1 MRLSDQKIV
10 FKEKRVKGCCWL
22 EEGAL
27 TSVRRSE
34 QVCRDK
40 VSQFCQELTLIEQA
54 KSQAHF

>member
-10 FKEKRVKGCCWL
+10 FKEKRVKGCWL

-40 VSQFCQELTLIEQA
+40 VGLTILPRA
-54 KSQAHF
+54 NLD